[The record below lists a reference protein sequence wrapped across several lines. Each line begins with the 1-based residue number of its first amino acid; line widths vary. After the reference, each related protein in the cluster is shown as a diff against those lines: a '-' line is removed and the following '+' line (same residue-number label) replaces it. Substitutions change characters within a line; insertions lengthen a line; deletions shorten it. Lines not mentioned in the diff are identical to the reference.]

1 MNTLVCAEYHPY
13 SPQKTTLR
21 AIALSARLSHHR
33 SMNYNKVL
41 DTIQDELDYQLSL
54 VARDAVL
61 TALANVAETSE
72 DLVRW
77 IEMESELRQRFNP
90 TRAEEQSISRMTR
103 MRIQEYERERSRGV
117 GA

>member
-1 MNTLVCAEYHPY
+1 MSTHGTSASRNVSVVP
-13 SPQKTTLR
+13 LR
-21 AIALSARLSHHR
+21 AMYFCRTVEFPVTGSPIRRLADMQR
-33 SMNYNKVL
+33 
-41 DTIQDELDYQLSL
+41 I
-54 VARDAVL
+54 AVL